1 MSTTHLQADTY
12 PYSPGTT
19 TRTGKPC
26 SCGSGCPF
34 IPTASSDARPSMTGS
49 VATPRFIPLTSRMT
63 IWVAP
68 FCTPASLSRSASS
81 APCHRALPMKPPPT
95 PSETQHRVTSWSIIG
110 RFISSP
116 NVIVIGLSTMP
127 WILSCH
133 AWEETWGTTSAVSI
147 R

>member
-1 MSTTHLQADTY
+1 
-12 PYSPGTT
+12 
-19 TRTGKPC
+19 
-26 SCGSGCPF
+26 
-34 IPTASSDARPSMTGS
+34 
-49 VATPRFIPLTSRMT
+49 
-63 IWVAP
+63 
-68 FCTPASLSRSASS
+68 
-81 APCHRALPMKPPPT
+81 MKPPPT

-127 WILSCH
+127 WILNCH